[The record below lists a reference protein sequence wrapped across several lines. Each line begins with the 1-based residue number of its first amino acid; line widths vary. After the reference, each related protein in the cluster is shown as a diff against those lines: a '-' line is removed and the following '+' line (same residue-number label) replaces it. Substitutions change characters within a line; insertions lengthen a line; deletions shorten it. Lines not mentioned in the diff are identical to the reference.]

1 MRAIKHQMY
10 PGLNRLH
17 PNLAELKLRYMDYQD
32 GRLYGW
38 FTETPAQT
46 SEPYEV
52 YIAVTGETVPDEYRY
67 LCTTQLDEGGG
78 YFVVHAFD

>member
-1 MRAIKHQMY
+1 MRMLKNQLY
-10 PGLNRLH
+10 QGLNRLH
-17 PNLAELKLRYMDYQD
+17 PNLSELRLCYMDHQD

-52 YIAVTGETVPDEYRY
+52 YVAITGEVVPDEYKY
-67 LCTTQLDEGGG
+67 VCTTQLAEGGG

>member
-1 MRAIKHQMY
+1 MRTIKHQLH

-17 PNLAELKLRYMDYQD
+17 PSNAELKLRYMDYQD

-38 FTETPAQT
+38 FTEVPAQT

-52 YIAVTGETVPDEYRY
+52 YIAFTGETVHDEYHY
-67 LCTTQLDEGGG
+67 VTSAQLTQGGG
-78 YFVVHAFD
+78 YYVVHAFD